1 MGIAFIRTIIL
12 YAILIVAL
20 RIMGKR
26 QIGELQ
32 PSELAVTILISNLAA
47 IPMQEPGIPLVG
59 GVVPI
64 LTLVVCNSIL
74 SIISLKNRRLRRVI
88 TGKPSVLIKNG
99 IIDQKEMRKNG
110 FNIDDLLEE
119 LRMAGYL
126 SVKEVAYAICET
138 NGKLSVFPTSENKPA
153 TAGMLNLEAEDNGI
167 PVTVISDGLIATNA
181 LKSIGKDLNWLEKK
195 IKSSGFKPENIFLM
209 TVAKNNDILMIPK
222 TLNSKEKKPC

>member
-47 IPMQEPGIPLVG
+47 IPMQEPGIPLIG
-59 GVVPI
+59 GIVPI

-74 SIISLKNRRLRRVI
+74 SIISLKNRRIRRVI
-88 TGKPSVLIKNG
+88 TGKPSILIENG
-99 IIDQKEMRKNG
+99 IIDQKELRKNG

-126 SVKEVAYAICET
+126 SIKEIAYAICET
-138 NGKLSVFPTSENKPA
+138 NGKLSVFPTAENKPA
-153 TAGMLNLEAEDNGI
+153 TAGMLNIPAEDNGI
-167 PVTVISDGLIATNA
+167 PVTIISDGLIATNA
-181 LKSIGKDLNWLEKK
+181 LKSVGKDMNWLDKK
-195 IKSSGFKPENIFLM
+195 TKAAGFKSENIFLM
-209 TVAKNNDILMIPK
+209 TVSKNNDILIIPK
-222 TLNSKEKKPC
+222 TLKVKENK